1 MESVM
6 ESAMEMLESATAVLE
21 WGAGMLSQGWSVL
34 IERGHRQDWPH
45 MAANLLHI
53 LLAYAL
59 AFPIGYERGKNY
71 NIAGLRTFPIVAM
84 ASCGYALAANDLP
97 NFSADAV
104 SRVIQGL
111 VAGIGFI
118 GGGAIVKEAGTV
130 QGVATAAS
138 IWNTGAIGIAVAYGN
153 IDIAITL
160 AVVNFLTLWCLTPI
174 SERFKQKTDELE

>member
-1 MESVM
+1 MG
-6 ESAMEMLESATAVLE
+6 LLE
-21 WGAGMLSQGWSVL
+21 WVMSLLEQGWTVL
-34 IERGHRQDWPH
+34 IQRGHEWDWPH
-45 MAANLLHI
+45 IAANI
-53 LLAYAL
+53 LYIVLAYAL
-59 AFPIGYERGKNY
+59 AFPIGWERGKNY
-71 NIAGLRTFPIVAM
+71 NVAGLRTFPIVAM

-97 NFSADAV
+97 DFSSDAV

-153 IDIAITL
+153 LDIAITL

-174 SERFKQKTDELE
+174 SEKFRQSSDNHD